1 MKKEKYISLFVIPH
15 GSGRQ
20 RNLSFS
26 RKSVK
31 TIAVLIP
38 CMVLL
43 LTVFLVDYFSMWKLR
58 QDYKDLQLEYSRQE
72 QLLSRY
78 QDSIN
83 DLEGSIAR
91 FDQYRKKLNVMAGLK
106 SEDVLDEDPGIGGPD
121 EGQELSPP
129 GSVDGLTTL
138 QNMGTRANGI
148 QDNLTTLA
156 NFFEEQTVILA
167 QTPSIAPTQGYMVSG
182 YKYRADPFTGKWTF
196 HPGLDISTQHGNPV
210 LATADGIVLQTKA
223 DRTGGNTI
231 KLSHPQT
238 GYVTVYCHLSKFLV
252 KPGQRVKR
260 GDTIGLVGRTGR
272 ARGPHV
278 HYEVRLNGKRLNPY
292 HFILDN

>member
-20 RNLSFS
+20 RTISLT
-26 RKSVK
+26 RKAVKITAIFIPSV
-31 TIAVLIP
+31 ILI
-38 CMVLL
+38 
-43 LTVFLVDYFSMWKLR
+43 LTVLLVDYFGMRKVR
-58 QDYKDLQLEYSRQE
+58 RNYQDLQVEYNRQE
-72 QLLSRY
+72 QLLNQY
-78 QDSIN
+78 QESIE
-83 DLEGSIAR
+83 DLEVSIAK
-91 FDQYRKKLNVMAGLK
+91 FDEYRKKLNIMAGLK
-106 SEDVLDEDPGIGGPD
+106 AEAILDEDPGIGGPGN
-121 EGQELSPP
+121 GQELSPP
-129 GSVDGLTTL
+129 SSTDGLTML
-138 QNMGTRANGI
+138 QNIGKQAEGI
-148 QDNLTTLA
+148 QDNFATLS
-156 NFFEEQTVILA
+156 NFFEEQSIILA

-182 YKYRADPFTGKWTF
+182 FKYRADPFTGKRTF

-210 LATADGIVLQTKA
+210 IATADGIILQTKTDQA
-223 DRTGGNTI
+223 GGNTI

-238 GYVTVYCHLSKFLV
+238 GYITVYCHLSKFLV
-252 KPGQRVKR
+252 KPGQHVKR